1 MSLQYPRLRQFY
13 LNAYGREEVND
24 MSPQEIAS
32 RISSYKPA
40 KVPTPVA
47 LALQTA
53 AQKIKT

>member
-1 MSLQYPRLRQFY
+1 
-13 LNAYGREEVND
+13 